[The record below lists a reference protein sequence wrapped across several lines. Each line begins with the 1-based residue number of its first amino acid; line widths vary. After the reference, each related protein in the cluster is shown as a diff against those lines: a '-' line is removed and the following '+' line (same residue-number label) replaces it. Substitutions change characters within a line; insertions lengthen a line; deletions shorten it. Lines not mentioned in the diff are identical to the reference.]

1 MQLDGQKAKALIK
14 SKSATELAREA
25 ARQSIV
31 LLKNDVGLLPIK
43 KGQYKTIAV
52 IGPNADVCRL
62 GNYSGRPLKTTSILE
77 GIKQLAGDATR
88 VSHAIGC
95 KVAHNDTGDSYSNW
109 RYVNEIDYVSLEENL
124 PLIKQAVELS
134 SKSDLVVLAIG
145 ESVLLSREAW
155 GAITLGTGLQW
166 T

>member
-31 LLKNDVGLLPIK
+31 LLKNDVGLFAIK

-52 IGPNADVCRL
+52 IGSNADVCRL
-62 GNYSGRPLKTTSILE
+62 IILAALLNHVHIGRYKTISGRCYTGKSRNWM
-77 GIKQLAGDATR
+77 Q
-88 VSHAIGC
+88 
-95 KVAHNDTGDSYSNW
+95 VAHNDTGDSYSNW

-124 PLIKQAVELS
+124 WLIKQAVELS

-155 GAITLGTGLQW
+155 GGNHIGDTGLQW